1 MMMMA
6 VSEVSS
12 NEQRNLALVRANQV
26 RTARATMKGQAKAG
40 ELDVCAV
47 LRDPPSTIL
56 TANVG
61 DVVKWAPGIGDWRA
75 KRILNGLA
83 RANAKVSHLG
93 EATRQRIASRLSDY
107 LDDGGEWNGYT
118 P

>member
-1 MMMMA
+1 MMMA
-6 VSEVSS
+6 VSEVVS
-12 NEQRNLALVRANQV
+12 NEQRNMALLRANEV
-26 RTARATMKGQAKAG
+26 RTARARMKGEAKAG

-47 LRDPPSTIL
+47 LIDPPSTVL
-56 TANVG
+56 TAKVG

-83 RANAKVSHLG
+83 RANARMSHLG
-93 EATRQRIASRLSDY
+93 EATRQRIASRLSFY